1 MASTTSGSRKL
12 KKNSLPKFEAG
23 IYANI
28 PSGELIV
35 FAVHYL
41 LERQSEI
48 TLEDVVSI
56 CFRLFPHKFGLKKY
70 PRWPDSA
77 LVGRRWGDA
86 RRKRHIVEDTDT
98 RYRLTVKGLR
108 LIKKVEKGLG
118 IAPKPTVKVQSQQ
131 PAVTVLKK
139 PPVIISKKKTVEPTQ
154 KIPVVIEK
162 KKATLIKEAKA
173 AQVKKVVPASAPVI
187 SEIKKTQPIQ
197 KKKIT
202 SSAPVKKINLASVKK
217 TLPAPV
223 KQIVVPEVKVQA
235 KKTQPIQKKKIT
247 SSAPVKKINPV
258 GVKKISP
265 APVKQTVVPEIKVQ
279 VKKTQPIQKKKI
291 TSSAPVKKINLA
303 SVKKTLPAPVKQT
316 VVPEIKIQ
324 VKKTQPVQKKKITSS
339 APVKKINPVGVKK
352 ISPAPVKQTVAPEI
366 KIQVKKTQVVTQK
379 KKTQPVQ
386 EEKATQLELISAP
399 VKRDDKKV
407 ISDVLPIQAVKK
419 SPPKKEAK
427 PVEPVVVQLIKQT
440 APSPISKEA
449 KERAGKFTRMMERS
463 DAYVHYKKN
472 GSKANI
478 NEFDFRS
485 LLLCTMESSAETL
498 ARNVELFKGYA
509 EIQQRQDLILF
520 LGFCEEKF
528 SHLLK
533 PQSKSSARKTKK

>member
-187 SEIKKTQPIQ
+187 SEI
-197 KKKIT
+197 
-202 SSAPVKKINLASVKK
+202 
-217 TLPAPV
+217 
-223 KQIVVPEVKVQA
+223 
-235 KKTQPIQKKKIT
+235 
-247 SSAPVKKINPV
+247 
-258 GVKKISP
+258 
-265 APVKQTVVPEIKVQ
+265 
-279 VKKTQPIQKKKI
+279 KKTQPIQKKKI